1 MKQSDIPIHVAVI
14 PDGNRRWAKTKGLPS
29 LEGHRIAAQ
38 KTLPK
43 LIKKAHEFGIKY
55 FTFWAMS
62 TENYAK
68 RSKLELGGLY
78 TLMRILYR
86 LKRSEIMKNKIRVRI
101 MGDVSTFPD
110 DIQKL
115 IAKGLHETAQNDG
128 GTLIFAVNYGGR
140 DEIIRALHKISNSQ
154 YPISKLNTKNFNLF
168 LDTEEIPDPDLI
180 IRTGGEKRLSGFM
193 PWQSEYSELYFSDV
207 YFPDFD
213 EKEFEKAIQDYSLRK
228 RRFGK

>member
-1 MKQSDIPIHVAVI
+1 
-14 PDGNRRWAKTKGLPS
+14 
-29 LEGHRIAAQ
+29 
-38 KTLPK
+38 
-43 LIKKAHEFGIKY
+43 
-55 FTFWAMS
+55 
-62 TENYAK
+62 
-68 RSKLELGGLY
+68 
-78 TLMRILYR
+78 
-86 LKRSEIMKNKIRVRI
+86 MKNKIRVRI

-213 EKEFEKAIQDYSLRK
+213 EKEFEKAIQNYSLRK